1 MWEEVCNQSVHNDL
15 LLRRSSEGAVSRS
28 FYSDRTLS
36 WPGRSDHRW
45 WEVDLVRVNNTVLT
59 VEQAFACLDT
69 IRNEAHLINRL
80 INSCL
85 IRQKLDKDPIDLS
98 DAELQIAMN
107 EFRRARGPHEVEDTC
122 HWLGQQGLTNEQFEQ
137 YVAQA
142 TISKLCDRVTAGR
155 VEEYFD
161 APRAA
166 FDSACFADPEFA
178 NELSAR
184 QICHQNRRSVVDS
197 FQEAQ
202 DHFLISAEHVD
213 KPSGDLFGIVKS
225 RKAAPEFGSAVFA
238 AAPGD
243 ILGPIRTKAGYS
255 FIRVLSFAPG
265 RLDDSMRDTIK
276 RSCSTSGW
284 RSASHRRRSGG
295 SGAMPVRHR
304 NWSER

>member
-1 MWEEVCNQSVHNDL
+1 MGGEVCDKSVHNDQSV
-15 LLRRSSEGAVSRS
+15 RRSSEGTVLLS

-36 WPGRSDHRW
+36 WPERSDHRW

-59 VEQAFACLDT
+59 VEQAIACLDT

-85 IRQKLDKDPIDLS
+85 IRQERDKDPIDFS
-98 DAELQIAMN
+98 DAELQIAMD

-122 HWLGQQGLTNEQFEQ
+122 HWLGQQGLTNEQSER
-137 YVAQA
+137 YVANQA
-142 TISKLCDRVTAGR
+142 TITKLCDRVTAGR

-166 FDSACFADPEFA
+166 FDTACLADLEFA
-178 NELSAR
+178 NEQSAR
-184 QICHQNRRSVVDS
+184 QNFYQIRYGVVDS

-202 DHFLISAEHVD
+202 DHFLIAAEDVD
-213 KPSGDLFGIVKS
+213 KPSGDLCGIVKS

-243 ILGPIRTKAGYS
+243 ILGLIRTKAGYS
-255 FIRVLSFAPG
+255 FIRELSFAPG
-265 RLDDSMRDTIK
+265 RLDDSTRDTIK

-284 RSASHRRRSGG
+284 RSASHRRRSG
-295 SGAMPVRHR
+295 AMPVRHR